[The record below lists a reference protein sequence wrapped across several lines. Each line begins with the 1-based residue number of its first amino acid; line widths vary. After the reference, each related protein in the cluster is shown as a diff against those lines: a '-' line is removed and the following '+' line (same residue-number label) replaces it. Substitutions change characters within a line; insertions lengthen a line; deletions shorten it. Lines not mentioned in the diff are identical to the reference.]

1 MFVME
6 NRQMISY
13 AQLWEKMKGY
23 ARKVGRV
30 SARPVLLLYYVM
42 KSEQTPKTDKLL
54 ICSTLSYLVLPV
66 DILDARRLPLI
77 GWLDEIVAVSVA
89 YKKICRH
96 ITPEI
101 EAEVDA
107 VLDRWFADYTPY
119 ELIID

>member
-1 MFVME
+1 MG

-13 AQLWEKMKGY
+13 TQLWEKMKGY

-30 SARPVLLLYYVM
+30 SVRPVLLLYYVM
-42 KSEQTPKTDKLL
+42 KSEQTPKSDKLL

-66 DILDARRLPLI
+66 DILDARRLPLL
-77 GWLDEIVAVSVA
+77 GWLDEIAAVSVA

-119 ELIID
+119 ELITD